1 MIILDPAFTW
11 AALIGCCNF
20 AMITTMFWVMTTQHR
35 KMRGLQNDILDTLLL
50 AKTHAAQAASIS
62 GRTDDR
68 LAGAVTE
75 LKASTKDAVA
85 ELKDAAA
92 EAAAILA
99 LSTPTHTVLP
109 DELQKV
115 TVIGKKTDN
124 AK

>member
-20 AMITTMFWVMTTQHR
+20 AMITMMFWVMTTQHR
-35 KMRGLQNDILDTLLL
+35 NIRKLQNDILDTLLL

-75 LKASTKDAVA
+75 PL
-85 ELKDAAA
+85 
-92 EAAAILA
+92 
-99 LSTPTHTVLP
+99 TVTFTAGAPPPLWATSWP
-109 DELQKV
+109 L
-115 TVIGKKTDN
+115 
-124 AK
+124 